1 MMVPDLVPLIAA
13 ELADRVLVE
22 LLILASLHL
31 SWCYSKGIV
40 DWVWVGLLH
49 LQVLPMEWL

>member
-49 LQVLPMEWL
+49 LQVLPLEWL